1 MLRKHGPRLQ
11 CKPAL
16 AVWRQ
21 SVGYLHLEAIVCGDT
36 AMYDVEAG
44 QSRYSGHWQKIFNN
58 KTEDGHI
65 LLFILIYYCIN
76 VIFYLFR
83 INRHFMEEI

>member
-1 MLRKHGPRLQ
+1 MQDQGGDLKPCNVMLRKHGPRLQ

-21 SVGYLHLEAIVCGDT
+21 SVGYLHLEAIVWGDT

-58 KTEDGHI
+58 KTERPG
-65 LLFILIYYCIN
+65 
-76 VIFYLFR
+76 
-83 INRHFMEEI
+83 